1 MDPDFVGGGAFGFDA
16 RVRIGDEFGEFS
28 GGGAVVEAVEVGVFL
43 QGDVAG
49 LTWGQESC
57 EITLLKKI

>member
-1 MDPDFVGGGAFGFDA
+1 MGGGAFGFDA

-43 QGDVAG
+43 QGDEAVLVDMLQG
-49 LTWGQESC
+49 
-57 EITLLKKI
+57 TLQTLFEGIG